1 MSRRCT
7 KCGSF
12 LGDNDRFCP
21 GCGENAPQELASMPE
36 STVPPQQQYSSYAPP
51 PPAPNPYTP
60 NGAPQ
65 YNPYQQP
72 EEEMTVGKWLL
83 TVFVTSIGCIG
94 LIFLFV
100 WGFGEGP
107 KARQNYCKA
116 MLIWQAIAIALVIIY
131 YVFIFAVLGISLSEF
146 ANEFDYSSYET
157 AASIVSSFIK

>member
-7 KCGSF
+7 NCGSF
-12 LGDNDRFCP
+12 LTDTDRFCP
-21 GCGENAPQELASMPE
+21 GCGENAPQEMASMPE
-36 STVPPQQQYSSYAPP
+36 NSIPPQQQYSYTP
-51 PPAPNPYTP
+51 PPAPNPYAP
-60 NGAPQ
+60 SGAPQ

-83 TVFVTSIGCIG
+83 TIFVTSIGCIG

-100 WGFGEGP
+100 WGFGDGP

-131 YVFIFAVLGISLSEF
+131 YVFIFAVVGVSLSEF
-146 ANEFDYSSYET
+146 ANEFDYSSME
-157 AASIVSSFIK
+157 AAVNFMSSFIK